1 MAPLEHHTSPEK
13 LQPPKKLRPP
23 EKLQPN
29 PKEASSRNAT
39 RETNVNLSTTSTHK
53 LQKQLDCIYCHARRL
68 EYEPPTFCCASGYIK
83 LAPNE
88 VGEDLYKLFTDESK
102 EAKLFRKHIRAY
114 NSIFAFTSFGVQLN
128 KELASSRKGIY
139 SFKAQGQIYHDL
151 PSLISKDERTRFFQL
166 YFYDT
171 DHEVAN
177 RMSILQ
183 DANLSEEVMEKIRKI
198 MEQNPH
204 AEFFRQ
210 LKHHSSFQNIEI
222 RIAVNASLDQRVYNK
237 PSVDQVAT
245 IWVDGNNPNIPF
257 ERDIVVH
264 EHSGKK
270 HRVKHYYGCY
280 DPLQYP
286 LILPNGEGGWH
297 QGIVKS
303 RNPNI
308 GITTDATTSANI
320 CPRSYASATE
330 VLNNEEQVDMYIK
343 LETTRLEY
351 YRFEQSK
358 YRREILQGIVDSV
371 TAGECRGEKVGQR
384 VLLPE
389 SFIGG
394 PRDTR
399 RRYMDAMALVQEF
412 GRPNLFITMSC
423 NPEWIEIQEQLCVGQ
438 VAQDR
443 PDLVTI
449 VFRAKLQDLKDQ
461 IFKKEIFGPK
471 TAHVFVIEFQKRGL
485 PHIHLLLI
493 LKEGHKI
500 RSADQYDR
508 YISAEL
514 PTKDKQP
521 ELHELEPVWMG
532 F

>member
-1 MAPLEHHTSPEK
+1 MECQSNQGMKTTGNKRKILTDVEKALRRVQKYDASTKPSEVGYIEPKLKKRKKSWLLEALSE
-13 LQPPKKLRPP
+13 
-23 EKLQPN
+23 EN
-29 PKEASSRNAT
+29 YNEG
-39 RETNVNLSTTSTHK
+39 ETNVNLSTTSTHK

-102 EAKLFRKHIRAY
+102 QAKLFRKHIRAY

-151 PSLISKDERTRFFQL
+151 PSLIPKDDRPRFFQL

-198 MEQNPH
+198 MEQNPY
-204 AEFFRQ
+204 AEFFTQ

-222 RIAVNASLDQRVYNK
+222 RIAANASLDQRVYNK
-237 PSVDQVAT
+237 PSVDQVAA

-264 EHSGKK
+264 EHSGSK

-308 GITTDATTSANI
+308 SITTDATTSANI
-320 CPRSYASATE
+320 WPRSYASATE
-330 VLNNEEQVDMYIK
+330 VLNNEEQ
-343 LETTRLEY
+343 
-351 YRFEQSK
+351 
-358 YRREILQGIVDSV
+358 G
-371 TAGECRGEKVGQR
+371 
-384 VLLPE
+384 
-389 SFIGG
+389 
-394 PRDTR
+394 
-399 RRYMDAMALVQEF
+399 
-412 GRPNLFITMSC
+412 
-423 NPEWIEIQEQLCVGQ
+423 
-438 VAQDR
+438 
-443 PDLVTI
+443 
-449 VFRAKLQDLKDQ
+449 
-461 IFKKEIFGPK
+461 
-471 TAHVFVIEFQKRGL
+471 
-485 PHIHLLLI
+485 
-493 LKEGHKI
+493 
-500 RSADQYDR
+500 
-508 YISAEL
+508 
-514 PTKDKQP
+514 
-521 ELHELEPVWMG
+521 
-532 F
+532 